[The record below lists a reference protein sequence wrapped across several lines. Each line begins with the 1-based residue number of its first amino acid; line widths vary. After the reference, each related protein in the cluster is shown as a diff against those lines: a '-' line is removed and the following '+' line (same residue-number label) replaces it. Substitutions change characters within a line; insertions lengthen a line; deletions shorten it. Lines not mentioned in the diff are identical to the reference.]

1 MMEEDLDLHFKD
13 WTPPTEVVIVGNSP
27 SMAKYEFGQYI
38 DQFDT
43 VVRLN
48 ECLHEEYFPF
58 TGEKLD
64 VWATTSN
71 DRWGDYNPITP
82 ETKEVWV
89 RTEETKKQLKENNTL
104 KDFKGEVTVLERRGV
119 AKFGKGIPTGLLA
132 IYHARLRYQ
141 KVSIIGNT
149 FYLDS
154 DKNNLRLEHFYAGES
169 EIGAQCRQ
177 KHHHNSHDFGKK
189 VLVYISKW
197 MVDKSVVLLN
207 PFEYDN
213 LPGLQ

>member
-1 MMEEDLDLHFKD
+1 M
-13 WTPPTEVVIVGNSP
+13 
-27 SMAKYEFGQYI
+27 
-38 DQFDT
+38 
-43 VVRLN
+43 
-48 ECLHEEYFPF
+48 
-58 TGEKLD
+58 
-64 VWATTSN
+64 WATTSN